1 MNKKSLAAIIAA
13 TVMAWGTRA
22 LADAGSNPHSMTLT
36 MTIGNAMSIHI
47 EDETGADRND
57 YDFGSMQLGEAS
69 VNSGIIKI
77 DNTSGGLLQTYQLS
91 ILDTAA
97 GMIHK
102 TGTGALAQDEYRV
115 SALFQ
120 LNQPPHASFDVANAD
135 ADNDIVTAAVKTAEA
150 GAGGN
155 ERFVSGTP
163 GAGEDGVS
171 VNDTD
176 TLGEVSL
183 WLRLEAPPAGSTV
196 SGLQSAFATLFVSA
210 LNQ

>member
-1 MNKKSLAAIIAA
+1 MKTRKRLLAGLMTAMAVMVGMRASADTA
-13 TVMAWGTRA
+13 T
-22 LADAGSNPHSMTLT
+22 NPHSMTLT
-36 MTIGNAMSIHI
+36 VTIGNAMAVHI
-47 EDETGADRND
+47 EDAAGVDRND

-91 ILDTAA
+91 ILDGASA
-97 GMIHK
+97 LIHRQT
-102 TGTGALAQDEYRV
+102 TGGLASNEYRV
-115 SALFQ
+115 SAVFALD
-120 LNQPPHASFDVANAD
+120 QPPHADFDITNAD
-135 ADNDIVTAAVKTAEA
+135 ADNDIVTAIVKTAEVDVSP
-150 GAGGN
+150 N
-155 ERFVSGTP
+155 VFVRTGT

-196 SGLQSAFATLFVSA
+196 SGLFTAFATLFVNA
-210 LNQ
+210 VP